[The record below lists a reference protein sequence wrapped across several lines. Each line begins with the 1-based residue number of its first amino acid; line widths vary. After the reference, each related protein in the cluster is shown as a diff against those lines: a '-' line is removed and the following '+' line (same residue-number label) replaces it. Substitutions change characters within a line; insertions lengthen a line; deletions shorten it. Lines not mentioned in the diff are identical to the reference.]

1 MSPMDEL
8 FNTISPEELAAAM
21 DEVMW
26 SCIGMNL
33 GEVVEALK
41 RMSRS

>member
-26 SCIGMNL
+26 SYIDMNL